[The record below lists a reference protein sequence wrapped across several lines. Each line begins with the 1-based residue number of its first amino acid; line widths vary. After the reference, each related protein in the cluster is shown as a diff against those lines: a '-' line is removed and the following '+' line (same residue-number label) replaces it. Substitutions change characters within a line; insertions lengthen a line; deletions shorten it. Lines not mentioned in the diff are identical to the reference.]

1 MQGIMIKYGPFFLI
15 VLFLLPGIVF
25 CQDDFLKVECT
36 VSPRSI
42 MQGNEGLL
50 KIKIVVRSGIKIS
63 ANPEFMIKLD
73 ENANL
78 SFSKIFFAG
87 SELNLPITREKEGI
101 FLDPQKEIE
110 VPFKLSESALLGNLT
125 VNGEIIFTIF
135 FQDNWSIKTTQRFAA
150 NFVSR
155 KNFKNKKK

>member
-1 MQGIMIKYGPFFLI
+1 MIKYGALLLI
-15 VLFLLPGIVF
+15 SLFLLFSSVF

-36 VSPRSI
+36 VSPHSI

-50 KIKIVVRSGIKIS
+50 KIKIVVRSGIRIS

-73 ENANL
+73 EKNENL

-87 SELNLPITREKEGI
+87 SELNLPITQEKGGI

-125 VNGEIIFTIF
+125 VSGEVVFTML
-135 FQDNWSIKTTQRFAA
+135 FQDNWSIKTTQKFTA
-150 NFVSR
+150 NFVSY
-155 KNFKNKKK
+155 KNYKLKKK

>member
-1 MQGIMIKYGPFFLI
+1 MIKYGALLLI
-15 VLFLLPGIVF
+15 SLFLLFSSVF

-36 VSPRSI
+36 VSPHSI

-50 KIKIVVRSGIKIS
+50 KIKIVVRSGIRIS

-73 ENANL
+73 EKNENL
-78 SFSKIFFAG
+78 SFSKMFFAG
-87 SELNLPITREKEGI
+87 SELNLPITQEKEGI

-125 VNGEIIFTIF
+125 VSGEVVFTML
-135 FQDNWSIKTTQRFAA
+135 FQDNWSIKTTQKFTA
-150 NFVSR
+150 NFVSY
-155 KNFKNKKK
+155 KNYKLKKK

>member
-1 MQGIMIKYGPFFLI
+1 MIKYGALLLI
-15 VLFLLPGIVF
+15 SLFLLFGSVF

-50 KIKIVVRSGIKIS
+50 KIRIVVRSGIRIS

-73 ENANL
+73 EKNENL
-78 SFSKIFFAG
+78 SFSKMFFAG
-87 SELNLPITREKEGI
+87 SELNLPITQEKEGI

-125 VNGEIIFTIF
+125 VSGEVVFTML
-135 FQDNWSIKTTQRFAA
+135 FQDNWSIKTTQKFTA
-150 NFVSR
+150 NFVSY
-155 KNFKNKKK
+155 KNYKLKKK

>member
-1 MQGIMIKYGPFFLI
+1 MIKYGALLLI
-15 VLFLLPGIVF
+15 SLFLLFGSVF

-36 VSPRSI
+36 VSPHSI

-50 KIKIVVRSGIKIS
+50 KIKIVVRSGIRIS

-73 ENANL
+73 EKNENL

-87 SELNLPITREKEGI
+87 SELNLPITQEKGGI

-125 VNGEIIFTIF
+125 VSGEVVFTML
-135 FQDNWSIKTTQRFAA
+135 FQDNWSIKTTQKFTA
-150 NFVSR
+150 NFVSY
-155 KNFKNKKK
+155 KSYKLKKK

>member
-1 MQGIMIKYGPFFLI
+1 MLKYGAPLLI
-15 VLFLLPGIVF
+15 CLILSCGSAF

-42 MQGNEGLL
+42 RQGNEGLL
-50 KIKIVVRSGIKIS
+50 KIKIVVRSGVRIS
-63 ANPEFMIKLD
+63 ANPEFIIKFD
-73 ENANL
+73 ENENL
-78 SFSKIFFAG
+78 SFSKSFFAG
-87 SELNLPITREKEGI
+87 SELNLPITQEKEGI

-125 VNGEIIFTIF
+125 LSGEIIFTIF
-135 FQDNWSIKTTQRFAA
+135 FQDNWSIKTTQKFSA

-155 KNFKNKKK
+155 KNYNIKKK

>member
-1 MQGIMIKYGPFFLI
+1 MIKYGALLLI
-15 VLFLLPGIVF
+15 SLFLLFGSVF

-36 VSPRSI
+36 VSPHSI

-50 KIKIVVRSGIKIS
+50 KIKIVVRSGIRIS

-73 ENANL
+73 EKNENL

-87 SELNLPITREKEGI
+87 SELNLPITQEKGGI

-110 VPFKLSESALLGNLT
+110 HHVYSAGLRLD
-125 VNGEIIFTIF
+125 E
-135 FQDNWSIKTTQRFAA
+135 
-150 NFVSR
+150 
-155 KNFKNKKK
+155 

>member
-1 MQGIMIKYGPFFLI
+1 MIKNG
-15 VLFLLPGIVF
+15 LFLLICVFLLFGSVF

-42 MQGNEGLL
+42 RQGNEGIL
-50 KIKIVVRSGIKIS
+50 KIKIVVRNGIRIS
-63 ANPEFMIKLD
+63 ANPEFIIRFD
-73 ENANL
+73 ENENV
-78 SFSKIFFAG
+78 SFSKSFFAG
-87 SELNLPITREKEGI
+87 SELNLPITQEKEGI

-125 VNGEIIFTIF
+125 TSGEIIFTIF
-135 FQDNWSIKTTQRFAA
+135 FQDNWSIKTSQKFLA

-155 KNFKNKKK
+155 KNYNLKKK

>member
-1 MQGIMIKYGPFFLI
+1 MIKHGALLLTS
-15 VLFLLPGIVF
+15 LFLLFGSVF

-63 ANPEFMIKLD
+63 SNPEFMIKLD
-73 ENANL
+73 ENESL

-87 SELNLPITREKEGI
+87 SELNLPITQEKEGI

-125 VNGEIIFTIF
+125 VSGEIVFTIV
-135 FQDNWSIKTTQRFAA
+135 FQDNWSIKTIQKFAA

-155 KNFKNKKK
+155 KNFKIKKK

>member
-1 MQGIMIKYGPFFLI
+1 MIKYGALLLI
-15 VLFLLPGIVF
+15 SLFLLFSSVF

-36 VSPRSI
+36 VSPHSI

-50 KIKIVVRSGIKIS
+50 KIKIVVRSGIRIS

-73 ENANL
+73 EKNENL

-87 SELNLPITREKEGI
+87 SELNLPITQEKEGI

-125 VNGEIIFTIF
+125 VSGEVVFTML
-135 FQDNWSIKTTQRFAA
+135 FQDNWSIKTTQKFTA
-150 NFVSR
+150 NFVSY
-155 KNFKNKKK
+155 KNYKLKKK

>member
-1 MQGIMIKYGPFFLI
+1 MIKYGALLLI
-15 VLFLLPGIVF
+15 SLFLLFGSVF

-42 MQGNEGLL
+42 MQGDEGLL
-50 KIKIVVRSGIKIS
+50 KIKIVVRSGIRIS
-63 ANPEFMIKLD
+63 SNPEFMIKLD
-73 ENANL
+73 EKNENL

-87 SELNLPITREKEGI
+87 SELNLPITQEKEGI

-110 VPFKLSESALLGNLT
+110 VPFKLSEFALLGNLT
-125 VNGEIIFTIF
+125 VSGEIIFTIL
-135 FQDNWSIKTTQRFAA
+135 FQDNWSIKTTQKFSA

-155 KNFKNKKK
+155 KNYKIKKK